1 MFRQM
6 PRIPIAVL
14 AFLVGFSLYVAAAI
28 VLADRLTGMNWLIQA
43 LYFLVAGV
51 LWTLPTRW
59 LMFWAARR

>member
-14 AFLVGFSLYVAAAI
+14 AFLIGFSLYVAAAV

-43 LYFLVAGV
+43 VYFLIAGV

>member
-1 MFRQM
+1 MFRHM

-28 VLADRLTGMNWLIQA
+28 VLADRLSGVNWLVQA